1 MQKQIKYKLYI
12 MELEKSMTKRTAYMG
27 MLTALAFVFSYIE
40 SLLPIHLGVPG
51 IKLGLA
57 NLVVMV
63 ALYTMSGKAA
73 FTLSLVRIILTGFTF
88 GSLSTM
94 IYSFA
99 GGMLSLGI
107 MVLLKRYKLFS
118 VTGVSVL
125 GGVFHNFG
133 QIIAAVFV
141 AETAS
146 LLYYLPVLILSGTA
160 AGTFIGI
167 LSSILI
173 RHLTNLLNEKQN

>member
-1 MQKQIKYKLYI
+1 MA
-12 MELEKSMTKRTAYMG
+12 KRTAYMG

-63 ALYTMSGKAA
+63 ALYTMSVKEA
-73 FTLSLVRIILTGFTF
+73 FTLSLVRIILTAFTF
-88 GSLSTM
+88 GNLSTV

-99 GGMLSLGI
+99 GGMLSLAI
-107 MVLLKRYKLFS
+107 MILAKKRNFFS

-125 GGVFHNFG
+125 GGVFHNLG

-141 AETAS
+141 AETVS

-160 AGTFIGI
+160 AGVFIGI
-167 LSSILI
+167 ISSILI
-173 RHLTNLLNEKQN
+173 RRLKSVVNDDEK

>member
-1 MQKQIKYKLYI
+1 MAKK
-12 MELEKSMTKRTAYMG
+12 TAYMG

-63 ALYTMSGKAA
+63 ALYTMSIKAA
-73 FTLSLVRIILTGFTF
+73 FTLSIVRIILTAFTF
-88 GSLSTM
+88 GNLSAV

-99 GGMLSLGI
+99 GGMLSLAI
-107 MVLLKRYKLFS
+107 MILAKKLDFFS

-125 GGVFHNFG
+125 GGVFHNLG

-141 AETAS
+141 AETVS
-146 LLYYLPVLILSGTA
+146 LLYYLPVLILSGTV
-160 AGTFIGI
+160 AGVFIGI
-167 LSSILI
+167 ISSILI
-173 RHLTNLLNEKQN
+173 RYLKSYVNERWD